1 MTAEHTYLDYNASA
15 PLRPAARDA
24 MVAALDNFGNPS
36 SVHADGRRAR
46 GLVEAAREEVA
57 ALVNARPSEVVFTSG
72 ATEANN
78 WALSQGWQVIALSGI
93 EHDSVRVPSVLSGAR
108 LLEIAA
114 TGDGVAAV
122 ETIDLSALVS
132 DKGPRGTLIAL
143 QMANNETGAIQ
154 PVAEAV
160 ALAETHGAIVHT
172 DAVQTAGRTPIDF
185 AALGVAMM
193 SLSSHKIGGPKGA
206 GALVIRDG
214 ISLRPFIAGGGQERR
229 RRAGTENVAAIAGF
243 GAAAREAAREVA
255 EMNRVKALR
264 DRLEEG
270 ILRATPE
277 ARIMAGKAERLA
289 NTSCI
294 AWPGKRAETLVI
306 KLDLAGI
313 AVSAGAACS
322 SGKVGQS
329 HVLAAM
335 GLSPEIAS
343 SAIRVSIGAAT
354 TEKDI
359 AAFLAAW
366 QSMRGDTQ
374 IAA

>member
-1 MTAEHTYLDYNASA
+1 
-15 PLRPAARDA
+15 
-24 MVAALDNFGNPS
+24 MVAALEVFGNPS

-46 GLVEAAREEVA
+46 ALIEAAREEVA
-57 ALVNARPSEVVFTSG
+57 ALVGARPSEVVFTSG

-78 WALSQGWQVIALSGI
+78 WALSQGWHTIALSGM
-93 EHDSVRVPSVLSGAR
+93 EHDSVRTPAGLSGAR
-108 LLEIAA
+108 IVDIAA
-114 TGDGVAAV
+114 AGDGMAAV
-122 ETIDLSALVS
+122 GAIDVSALAAG
-132 DKGPRGTLIAL
+132 KEPHGALIAL
-143 QMANNETGAIQ
+143 QMANNETGVVQ
-154 PVAEAV
+154 PVAAAV
-160 ALAETHGAIVHT
+160 ARAESQGISVHT
-172 DAVQTAGRTPIDF
+172 DAVQAAGRIAIDF
-185 AALGVAMM
+185 AALGATTM

-214 ISLRPFIAGGGQERR
+214 FSPRAFVTGGGQERR

-243 GAAAREAAREVA
+243 GTAAREAARDLAGVE
-255 EMNRVKALR
+255 RIRALR
-264 DRLEEG
+264 DRLEKG
-270 ILRATPE
+270 VLSTTPD
-277 ARIMAGKAERLA
+277 ARVIADKAERLA
-289 NTSCI
+289 NTSCV
-294 AWPGKRAETLVI
+294 AWPGKLAETLVI

-335 GLSPEIAS
+335 GLSPEIAG
-343 SAIRVSIGAAT
+343 SAIRVSIGIGT

-366 QSMRGDTQ
+366 QGMRRDAQ